1 MAAAFS
7 FVFKLLAAYLKVM
20 YQVRLARVGRHRR
33 RAGEGWSLVRA
44 KRFFLFWKK
53 GLLRKKA
60 LANPPEA
67 TRSPAL
73 GVPARVG
80 MLLRVPQIMVV

>member
-7 FVFKLLAAYLKVM
+7 FVFKSLAAYLKVM

-33 RAGEGWSLVRA
+33 RAGEGWSLVRV

-53 GLLRKKA
+53 GL
-60 LANPPEA
+60 
-67 TRSPAL
+67 
-73 GVPARVG
+73 
-80 MLLRVPQIMVV
+80 